1 MSCPNCGNMVLYYLG
16 DDPAGTIRCGKCG
29 NVFPEAESKDLEFK
43 NRILEELKKIN
54 ERLNELEKKA
64 PDVNY
69 GVGGCP
75 NCGCKELKKDESTGG
90 EYLRCENCGYRFF
103 GADGIGV
110 WAFQNR
116 NI

>member
-43 NRILEELKKIN
+43 NQILEELKKIN
-54 ERLNELEKKA
+54 ERLRELEKKA

-75 NCGCKELKKDESTGG
+75 ECGCKDLNFSGSNDETDF
-90 EYLRCENCGYRFF
+90 LRCRFCHYKF
-103 GADGIGV
+103 D
-110 WAFQNR
+110 R
-116 NI
+116 RR